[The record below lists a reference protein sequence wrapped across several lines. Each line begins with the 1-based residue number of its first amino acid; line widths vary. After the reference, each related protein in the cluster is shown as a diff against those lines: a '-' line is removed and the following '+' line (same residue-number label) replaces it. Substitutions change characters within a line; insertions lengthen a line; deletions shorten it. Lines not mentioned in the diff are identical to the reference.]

1 VLPSGF
7 ETLYVIIEECRLLIR
22 LVKVSVGL

>member
-7 ETLYVIIEECRLLIR
+7 ETSYVTIEECRLLIR
-22 LVKVSVGL
+22 PAKVSVGL

>member
-7 ETLYVIIEECRLLIR
+7 ETLYIIIEERRLLIR
-22 LVKVSVGL
+22 LAKVSVGL